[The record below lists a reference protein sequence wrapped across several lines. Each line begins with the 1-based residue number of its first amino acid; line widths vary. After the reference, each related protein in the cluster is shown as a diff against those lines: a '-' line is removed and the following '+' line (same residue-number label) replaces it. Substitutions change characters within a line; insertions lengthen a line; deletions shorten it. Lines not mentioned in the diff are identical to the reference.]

1 MLGFDTIELI
11 TGGVVS
17 TTVTFDEQL
26 LELLDPSVAMQVKG
40 SEPSGNVD
48 PSPGVHP
55 CDAIPQLSDTLSI
68 SFATT
73 APAGLLH
80 SSFGVRQLMVG
91 FSVSLTVTLNSQASD
106 RGPAALCA

>member
-1 MLGFDTIELI
+1 MI
-11 TGGVVS
+11 GGVVS

-26 LELLDPSVAMQVKG
+26 LVLLDGSVAVQIKG

-55 CDAIPQLSDTLSI
+55 FEAIEQLSEALSI

-73 APAGLLH
+73 APAGLVH
-80 SSFGVRQLMVG
+80 SSFGVRQVMVG

-106 RGPAALCA
+106 RGPAAL

>member
-1 MLGFDTIELI
+1 VLGFGTIELI

-26 LELLDPSVAMQVKG
+26 LELLDPSVATQVKG

-48 PSPGVHP
+48 PSAGVQVF
-55 CDAIPQLSDTLSI
+55 DETPQLSATLSI
-68 SFATT
+68 NFATA
-73 APAGLLH
+73 APAGLVH